1 MRRYGLGGAVAG
13 LGSIVAILLTVIAT
27 APAVAGDAG
36 HAYRQLVPDRNGQ
49 AIGLFAE
56 EFGQG
61 PPIVLLHGLGGSTY
75 VWRFVMPALART
87 NRVIAIDLKGFGRSD
102 KPFDD
107 AYGTVDHA
115 RLVLAFLKQ
124 RRLTNVTLVGHSFG
138 GLVALLVT
146 MSAERSAPQLV
157 RRLVLFNT
165 PAFPQ
170 APSQAVALLQKPVL
184 PYVVLTIVPPEVQA
198 AIALF
203 TEAIGMDHIT
213 SKDVKF
219 YAAPLRE
226 AGGRHALIETA
237 RLLQPANS
245 EAIIAR
251 YPTLRTRTTIVACRD
266 DQTIPLSTATRLARL
281 LPRTRLEVIDGCDH
295 IPPEQTP
302 DKVVEA
308 IRRAR

>member
-1 MRRYGLGGAVAG
+1 MALCSV
-13 LGSIVAILLTVIAT
+13 LAILLST
-27 APAVAGDAG
+27 AMADTAAASDAG
-36 HAYRQLVPDRNGQ
+36 HGYRQIVLDRDGQ
-49 AIGLFAE
+49 PLGLFAE
-56 EFGQG
+56 ELGQG

-102 KPFDD
+102 KPFDA
-107 AYGTVDHA
+107 AYGASDQAH
-115 RLVLAFLKQ
+115 LVTAFLRQ
-124 RRLTNVTLVGHSFG
+124 RHLHHVTLVGHSFG
-138 GLVALLVT
+138 GLVALLVA
-146 MSAERSAPQLV
+146 MNAERDDRQLV
-157 RRLVLFNT
+157 QHLVLLNT

-170 APSQAVALLQKPVL
+170 APSQTVALLQKPVL
-184 PYVVLTIVPPEVQA
+184 PYVVLTVVPPEVQA

-237 RLLQPANS
+237 RLLLPANS
-245 EAIIAR
+245 QAIIAR
-251 YPTLRTRTTIVACRD
+251 YPTLKVRTTVVACRD
-266 DQTIPLSTATRLARL
+266 DQTIPLSTATRLARV
-281 LPRTRLEVIDGCDH
+281 LPRARLEILDGCDH

-302 DKVVEA
+302 DRVVDV